1 MIDLV
6 CIGCPRGC
14 RLKVDPETLA
24 VTGNSCEKG
33 EIYARNEVTD
43 PRRTLTSTVR
53 IEGAAIRRCPVRS
66 REALPKD
73 RVQEVA
79 KMLDGVLLTAPVR
92 IGDVVLADVYGT
104 DIVAARD
111 LDRIC

>member
-1 MIDLV
+1 M
-6 CIGCPRGC
+6 
-14 RLKVDPETLA
+14 
-24 VTGNSCEKG
+24 TGNSCDKG
-33 EIYARNEVTD
+33 AEYAKNEVTD

-66 REALPKD
+66 RGTLPKGK
-73 RVQEVA
+73 VQEVA
-79 KMLDGVLLTAPVR
+79 KMLDVVTIEAPVK
-92 IGDVVLADVYGT
+92 IGDVVLAGVYGT